1 MAICITDTRITQE
14 TVNGKAPAA
23 VISDDI
29 TTATILVCQNTAL
42 PVPDAPESEVEPELA
57 PSTRPKRRRG
67 KRGGVRSE
75 TARRRKN
82 AERAELRAYDLNVD
96 DEEDR

>member
-1 MAICITDTRITQE
+1 MLAICITDTRITQE
-14 TVNGKAPAA
+14 TVNDKAPAA
-23 VISDDI
+23 VPA
-29 TTATILVCQNTAL
+29 ATILVCQNTAL
-42 PVPDAPESEVEPELA
+42 PVPDAPESDVEPELA

-82 AERAELRAYDLNVD
+82 AERAELRAYDFNVD
-96 DEEDR
+96 GEEDR